1 MNKVDFQDEQ
11 RKAILDTVNEQV
23 IPIKDLMFQVEAS
36 RKEQAQAIA
45 EIELKLNKSY
55 LLLTTELDGLKDP
68 LTDLLQDIDKQRVS
82 MMMELERTQINNR

>member
-1 MNKVDFQDEQ
+1 
-11 RKAILDTVNEQV
+11 
-23 IPIKDLMFQVEAS
+23 MFQVEAS

-82 MMMELERTQINNR
+82 MMMELERT

>member
-1 MNKVDFQDEQ
+1 M
-11 RKAILDTVNEQV
+11 

-82 MMMELERTQINNR
+82 MMMELERT